1 MSITQLV
8 LICILLG
15 VLLTWMITFT
25 ILAIRLQ
32 PGKNM
37 KLEDQPSQP
46 MPAISTPTIL
56 HVIASQPLPS
66 HMRARQEPPGS

>member
-25 ILAIRLQ
+25 ILAIRPQ
-32 PGKNM
+32 PGKTM

-46 MPAISTPTIL
+46 MPAISPPTML
-56 HVIASQPLPS
+56 QVIGSQPLTS
-66 HMRARQEPPGS
+66 HVRAGQEPPGS

>member
-25 ILAIRLQ
+25 ILAIRQQ
-32 PGKNM
+32 PEKNSI
-37 KLEDQPSQP
+37 LEDRPSQP
-46 MPAISTPTIL
+46 TPAISAPAL
-56 HVIASQPLPS
+56 LQVITSQSLPS
-66 HMRARQEPPGS
+66 HVRAGQEPPGT

>member
-25 ILAIRLQ
+25 ILAIRQQ
-32 PGKNM
+32 PEK
-37 KLEDQPSQP
+37 
-46 MPAISTPTIL
+46 
-56 HVIASQPLPS
+56 
-66 HMRARQEPPGS
+66 